1 MVGRPFLELW
11 THVVEDKTA
20 FSVEMSLLERII
32 LQVESHEADDYLDF
46 LIGGRI
52 PSQSSPLLGR

>member
-1 MVGRPFLELW
+1 MAGRPFLELW
-11 THVVEDKTA
+11 THMLENKIA
-20 FSVEMSLLERII
+20 FGAKISLLERII

-52 PSQSSPLLGR
+52 PSQSSPLSGR

>member
-1 MVGRPFLELW
+1 MVDRPFLELW
-11 THVVEDKTA
+11 THMLEDKTA
-20 FSVEMSLLERII
+20 FGAEMSLLERII

>member
-1 MVGRPFLELW
+1 MAGRPFLELW
-11 THVVEDKTA
+11 THMLEDKIA
-20 FSVEMSLLERII
+20 FGAKMSLLEIII

-52 PSQSSPLLGR
+52 PS